1 VLSYFMAS
9 SLCITKI
16 MQPLSST
23 VRTRNFAELGKT
35 RFDVLVIGGGI
46 TGAGVALDA
55 VARGYKVALVEK
67 TDFASGTSSK
77 STKLVHG
84 GIRYLPNFDFGLVHE
99 ALVERGLL
107 LQNAPFLV
115 HPVAFVLPIYKGDRH
130 PVGMPFTTPG
140 GIGLEQLL
148 NIGLTMYD
156 AMAGRRNIQWHQ
168 HLKREDVH
176 KLAPALVAEDLKEG
190 FTYYDGQTN
199 DARLTMALIR
209 TSAQY
214 GAVIT
219 NYSELTAFVKKNG
232 RVCGAVIR
240 DRLNDQ
246 EVTVQA
252 RHIVNAT
259 GVYAEQLEAMT
270 GVEPQVSVEPSKGVH
285 LVLAREDLK
294 LGDTA
299 IVLPETEDKR
309 ILFIVPW
316 QSRAIYGTTDT
327 GQGDLDHPVTT
338 HEEIAY
344 LLKYLN
350 RYLSVNVTEKDI
362 VSTYAGYRPLVK
374 PRNANASTAK
384 LSRSHAVIQSPS
396 GLVSIVGGKLTTY
409 RKMAQDTVDV
419 LSKRDGMPL
428 VHPTE
433 ALPLQ
438 GSAGWA
444 AIQPAINS
452 KGTALGLAQ
461 DITQHLSNSYGTEA
475 QAVLAM
481 VAQDASL
488 ATRLIDDLPYI
499 KAEVLYAVRHEMA
512 MTLDDVLARRTSI
525 TLEDRKRG
533 LGIVNEVAAVMAQ
546 ELGWPPEQ
554 QQAMVSA
561 FSNTIERQLAAEQ
574 GIQRIDTP
582 STGPTELQ
590 AQH

>member
-1 VLSYFMAS
+1 MH
-9 SLCITKI
+9 
-16 MQPLSST
+16 
-23 VRTRNFAELGKT
+23 NFTELGKT

-67 TDFASGTSSK
+67 ADFASSTSSK

-156 AMAGRRNIQWHQ
+156 AMAGRRNIKWHQ
-168 HLKREDVH
+168 HLKREDVL
-176 KLAPALVAEDLKEG
+176 KLAPALVADGLKEG

-209 TSAQY
+209 TAAQY
-214 GAVIT
+214 GATIT
-219 NYSELTAFVKKNG
+219 NYSELTSFVKEDGKI
-232 RVCGAVIR
+232 CGAVIR

-246 EVTVQA
+246 ETTVQA

-259 GVYAEQLEAMT
+259 GVYAEHLEAMT
-270 GVEPQVSVEPSKGVH
+270 GVEPQASVEPSKGVH
-285 LVLAREDLK
+285 LVLSREDLK
-294 LGDTA
+294 LGDAA

-338 HEEIAY
+338 HDEIVY

-350 RYLSVNVTEKDI
+350 RYLSVHLTEKDI
-362 VSTYAGYRPLVK
+362 ISTYAGYRPLVK
-374 PRNANASTAK
+374 PRNANGSTAK
-384 LSRSHAVIQSPS
+384 LSRSHSVIQSPS

-409 RKMAQDTVDV
+409 RRMAQDTIDV
-419 LSKRDGMPL
+419 LNKRDGMKL

-444 AIQPAINS
+444 SIQSDISS
-452 KGTALGLAQ
+452 KGSTIGLAQ
-461 DITQHLSNSYGTEA
+461 DIIQHLGNSYGTEA
-475 QAVLAM
+475 QTVLEIAS
-481 VAQDASL
+481 QDTSL
-488 ATRLIDDLPYI
+488 AARLVDDLPYI
-499 KAEVLYAVRHEMA
+499 KAEVLYAVRNEMA
-512 MTLDDVLARRTSI
+512 MTPDDVLARRTSI

-533 LGIVNEVAAVMAQ
+533 LGILNEVATVMAH
-546 ELGWPPEQ
+546 ELGWSSEHQ
-554 QQAMVSA
+554 AAMVSA
-561 FSNTIERQLAAEQ
+561 FSDKIEKQLAAEQ
-574 GIQRIDTP
+574 GIQRTDAP
-582 STGPTELQ
+582 PTEMQ